1 MKKIAFVLIGS
12 MLPLLLMSCAD
23 DGTLT
28 TGGKG
33 AIGGAAGGAVLGQ
46 ALGRNRYATVA
57 VAAMGGIIGYL
68 VGTEMD
74 KSDTQKLNEALEYGE
89 PGKTI
94 SWKNPDTGDVYQIT
108 PQAFVTDD
116 ATKQKCRITEVVA
129 TVEGKE
135 QKTASKACRNSDGQ
149 WVLDQV

>member
-1 MKKIAFVLIGS
+1 MRTLAFALVTT
-12 MLPLLLMSCAD
+12 MVTLMMTSCAD
-23 DGTLT
+23 DGSMTS
-28 TGGKG
+28 GGKG

-94 SWKNPDTGDVYQIT
+94 SWKNPDTGDAYQIT
-108 PQAFVTDD
+108 PQAFITDD

-135 QKTASKACRNSDGQ
+135 QKTTSKACRNSDGQ